1 MLVNTFFE
9 NKVDQLFEVAG
20 RLAQALSQAGIEY
33 RVVGG
38 FAAYMHVNAVEPI
51 AARLT
56 RDIDVAV
63 DRADLD
69 RIIEAVRPSGFRY
82 RHVAGVDMLVDAEAP
97 QAHSAVHL
105 LFIREK
111 VRKDYAEAVPDFS
124 PAVRY
129 ENRISVVSVADL
141 VKMKL
146 TSFRDKDR
154 VHVRDLDG
162 VGLITPEVEA
172 GLSSVLRDRLKH
184 VRSTE

>member
-1 MLVNTFFE
+1 MVNTFFE

-20 RLAQALSQAGIEY
+20 RLAKALSQAGIEY

-38 FAAYMHVNAVEPI
+38 FAAYMHVNEIEPM

-63 DRADLD
+63 DRNDLD
-69 RIIEAVRPSGFRY
+69 AIIEAVRPLGFRF

-97 QAHSAVHL
+97 KAHSAIHL

-111 VRKDYAEAVPDFS
+111 VRKEDAEPVPAFS

-129 ENRISVVSVADL
+129 ENRISIISVADL

-162 VGLITPEVEA
+162 VGLITAEVEA
-172 GLSSVLRDRLKH
+172 GLSPILQERLKH
-184 VRSTE
+184 IRATE

>member
-1 MLVNTFFE
+1 MLVNTYFE

-20 RLAQALSQAGIEY
+20 RLAKALSEAGIEY

-38 FAAYMHVNAVEPI
+38 FAAYMHVNEVEPM

-69 RIIEAVRPSGFRY
+69 AIIQAVRPLGFEF
-82 RHVAGVDMLVDAEAP
+82 RHAAGVDMLVDAEAP
-97 QAHSAVHL
+97 KAHSAVHL

-111 VRKDYAEAVPDFS
+111 VRKEDAEPVPGFS
-124 PAVRY
+124 AAVRY
-129 ENRISVVSVADL
+129 DNGVSIVSIADL

-146 TSFRDKDR
+146 TSFRLKDR
-154 VHVRDLDG
+154 VHIQDLDG
-162 VGLITPEVEA
+162 VGLITPAIEV
-172 GLSSVLRDRLKH
+172 GLSSELRARLRE
-184 VRSTE
+184 VRATE

>member
-38 FAAYMHVNAVEPI
+38 FAAYMHVNAVDPI

-97 QAHSAVHL
+97 KAHSAVHL
-105 LFIREK
+105 LFVREK

-172 GLSSVLRDRLKH
+172 VLSATLKSRLDEI
-184 VRSTE
+184 RATE

>member
-1 MLVNTFFE
+1 MMVNTFFE

-20 RLAQALSQAGIEY
+20 RLAKALSQAGIEY

-38 FAAYMHVNAVEPI
+38 FAAYMHVNEVEPM

-56 RDIDVAV
+56 RDIDVAI

-69 RIIEAVRPSGFRY
+69 AIIEATRPYGFRY
-82 RHVAGVDMLVDAEAP
+82 RHAAGVDMLVDAEAP
-97 QAHSAVHL
+97 KAHSAVHL

-111 VRKDYAEAVPDFS
+111 VRKEYAETVPAFS

-129 ENRISVVSVADL
+129 ENGISIIAVADL

-146 TSFRDKDR
+146 TSFRLKDR
-154 VHVRDLDG
+154 VHIQDLDS
-162 VGLITPEVEA
+162 VGLITSEIEAELSPPLKTRLQEVRA
-172 GLSSVLRDRLKH
+172 
-184 VRSTE
+184 TE

>member
-1 MLVNTFFE
+1 MMVNTFFE

-20 RLAQALSQAGIEY
+20 SLAKALSQAGIEY

-38 FAAYMHVNAVEPI
+38 FAAYMHVNEVEPM

-56 RDIDVAV
+56 RDIDVAI

-69 RIIEAVRPSGFRY
+69 AIIEATRPYGFRY
-82 RHVAGVDMLVDAEAP
+82 RHAAGVDMLVDAEAP
-97 QAHSAVHL
+97 KAHSAVHL

-111 VRKDYAEAVPDFS
+111 VRKEYAETVPAFS

-129 ENRISVVSVADL
+129 ENGISIIAVADL

-146 TSFRDKDR
+146 TSFRLKDR
-154 VHVRDLDG
+154 VHIQDLDS
-162 VGLITPEVEA
+162 VGLITSEIEAELSPPLKTRLQEVRA
-172 GLSSVLRDRLKH
+172 
-184 VRSTE
+184 TE